1 MWRCGTRYPGW
12 LNGAHPSVAEG
23 VVTRR
28 VCYTASRN
36 CCVWQNNIK
45 VKNCSGFYVY
55 ELQKPPRCSLRYCGN
70 AGAVHGC
77 QNYTVLSE
85 ADRAQGNAVKNNLCD
100 RDLVTGWYRFQGDA
114 GDQMPDKCVPS
125 ERCGTVYPG
134 WLSGAHPSVAEG
146 VVTLKVCY
154 GYYTCCLFSNNI
166 KVKNCSGF
174 YVYES
179 QRPRLCNLRYC
190 GNAGAVDGC
199 KNVTVLSEAGRA
211 QGNAVKNNLCDM
223 NLIPED
229 AFMLSTV
236 VVTTL
241 VSNKIA
247 INFAI
252 TTDKKSSRKNHNN
265 IGFSFIDKTVIIFAN
280 AFDKVSSRRNHH
292 NTSSSFINKIVIIV
306 NITCNHGNSSSRHI
320 PNSLAKVIISINNTH
335 SSPNTN
341 SSKNDVT
348 ICIVTAIIGII
359 LILSPVIIIVIIK
372 NSGCKESGEEVYV
385 YIGHNRCPAKHF
397 PTETVVVGIVYKA
410 LHELFIRKHSKSY
423 GTDDTR
429 RLNSPIVAVTMS
441 PKPGILQENVTLIFR
456 HLKIVDGKGFCVFWN
471 GFGKERKEGF

>member
-1 MWRCGTRYPGW
+1 MLGGTLHRIMIKNFKMRSGTLLAIIMLMDGCKNYIVLNEADRSQGNAVLNYLCDRNLVTGWFRFQGDAGVQIPDKCVLMWRCGTRYPGW

-190 GNAGAVDGC
+190 GNAGAATRLPSISRSPPT
-199 KNVTVLSEAGRA
+199 KKAAERITTTLASASSTRLLSFS
-211 QGNAVKNNLCDM
+211 
-223 NLIPED
+223 PT
-229 AFMLSTV
+229 LSTKSAAEGTTTTPAQASSTRLSSLLISPV
-236 VVTTL
+236 TMATVAAGTSPTALPRLSSLLTTL
-241 VSNKIA
+241 TA
-247 INFAI
+247 AP
-252 TTDKKSSRKNHNN
+252 
-265 IGFSFIDKTVIIFAN
+265 
-280 AFDKVSSRRNHH
+280 
-292 NTSSSFINKIVIIV
+292 
-306 NITCNHGNSSSRHI
+306 I
-320 PNSLAKVIISINNTH
+320 P
-335 SSPNTN
+335 
-341 SSKNDVT
+341 
-348 ICIVTAIIGII
+348 TAA
-359 LILSPVIIIVIIK
+359 
-372 NSGCKESGEEVYV
+372 
-385 YIGHNRCPAKHF
+385 R
-397 PTETVVVGIVYKA
+397 
-410 LHELFIRKHSKSY
+410 
-423 GTDDTR
+423 
-429 RLNSPIVAVTMS
+429 
-441 PKPGILQENVTLIFR
+441 
-456 HLKIVDGKGFCVFWN
+456 
-471 GFGKERKEGF
+471 